1 MTQAP
6 TEGFSTKAL
15 SWAFGVGVFIMLG
28 LGLVLLFLLTQ
39 ATQRWDLYEQNYT
52 TLFVLNT
59 VVAAFLLGVIVW
71 IVWRLIRRWRTGKFG
86 SRLLLK
92 LAAIFMV
99 VGFIPGLLIYAV
111 SYQFV
116 SRSIE
121 AWFDVKVEG
130 ALNAG
135 LNLGR
140 ATLDTL
146 TLDLSNKARAAAL
159 HLSENVSL
167 ESVLASAQFTS
178 KEAARTPGAAAS
190 SSPPQSS
197 RSLKEGEAGLG
208 TDQQP
213 EKNQE
218 LRQELRQDHGQP
230 KDDFEGGGLK
240 APLMSPSRGSGAPSL
255 QPGLQRDRGLGNW
268 VSRGKTSEGAL
279 QRFSGASLERLREQL
294 GVDEIIIWS
303 SDQRPVATAGGERY
317 VVNPEPPTPAQWRA
331 LQSQKLITSIEG
343 LEDADLHP
351 EVQPQIKALA
361 LVNPVSVRLNTVLDS
376 EVLQITRKL
385 PPTLV
390 ANALALQAANAEY
403 QERALARDGLRRMY
417 IGTLTLSLFLSVFG
431 AVLLAVLL
439 GNQLARPLLWL
450 ITGVREVAA
459 GNLNPRPVLA
469 GQDDLEG
476 LTIAF
481 AQMTQQLFEARSTV
495 ERSMSQVSLAR
506 ANLQTILD
514 HLTAG
519 VLVLDPQGR
528 VVSANPGATRIL
540 RLPMAAFVGRA
551 LTQVPG
557 LETFAAQVLQQFQGF
572 EGDRLQAGQDYW
584 QQSFELRASV
594 QSGALTSEPLTAEG
608 ELAAGASSLS
618 GLAGSVGGGAGAGAG
633 AGPGGR
639 PAVTNLIARG
649 AVLPNQAWLLVFDDI
664 SEVVSAERAQAW
676 GEVARRLAHEIKNPL
691 TPIQLSAERLE
702 MKLSGKLAPAEQTV
716 LMKSVKMIVDQVDAM
731 KRLVNEFRDY
741 ARLPQAQ
748 MQDLDLNGLVHE
760 VVQLYGLG
768 QEEGLP
774 LHASAEP
781 GARAKDVL
789 EASMA
794 PESQGVLPLVNPADG
809 SLMTPEGALE
819 GALEDSRQAPTEP
832 PPIDKTWHQSS
843 YTWGQKDASSVRLEM
858 ELDLSCPPIQ
868 ADALQMRQ
876 VIHNLMQN
884 AQDATLGAVSRVVSI
899 STHYNP
905 ERERVRLVVRDTGS
919 GFAQDILKRA
929 FEPYVTTKARGTG
942 LGLAVVKKIADEH
955 GARILLKNLEHNGAI
970 IGAQVSLSFA
980 VVQAQHHG
988 V

>member
-1 MTQAP
+1 MEFERHQEP
-6 TEGFSTKAL
+6 TFECRAAQMSTKPNEGFSTKAL

-39 ATQRWDLYEQNYT
+39 ATQRWDLYEQYYT

-59 VVAAFLLGVIVW
+59 VVAGFLLSIIIW
-71 IVWRLIRRWRTGKFG
+71 IVLRLIRRWRSGKFG

-92 LAAIFMV
+92 LASIFMV

-146 TLDLSNKARAAAL
+146 ALDLGNKARAAAL

-167 ESVLASAQFTS
+167 ESLLEGPLLSNQDMAQSTQRGLA
-178 KEAARTPGAAAS
+178 TPDQVNS
-190 SSPPQSS
+190 NSSPVAVPVPHSAGVSGAQLGLS
-197 RSLKEGEAGLG
+197 EGESGKA
-208 TDQQP
+208 
-213 EKNQE
+213 E
-218 LRQELRQDHGQP
+218 GQ
-230 KDDFEGGGLK
+230 KSEGFESGGLK
-240 APLMSPSRGSGAPSL
+240 APLMSSSPGLGVPRL
-255 QPGLQRDRGLGNW
+255 QQGLQRDRGL
-268 VSRGKTSEGAL
+268 STMQPHDAMAKGAL
-279 QRFSGASLERLREQL
+279 KRFSGASLERLREQL

-317 VVNPEPPTPAQWRA
+317 VVNPEPPTPEQWRA
-331 LQSQKLITSIEG
+331 LQTQKLITVIEG
-343 LEDADLHP
+343 LEDAALHP

-361 LVNPVSVRLNTVLDS
+361 LVNPVSLSLHTVLDS
-376 EVLQITRKL
+376 EVLQISRKL

-390 ANALALQAANAEY
+390 ANALALQAANVEY

-431 AVLLAVLL
+431 AVILAVLL

-450 ITGVREVAA
+450 VSGVREVAA
-459 GNLNPRPVLA
+459 GNLNPKPVLT
-469 GQDDLEG
+469 GKDDLEG
-476 LTIAF
+476 LTQAF
-481 AQMTQQLFEARSTV
+481 AQMTQQLFEARTTV

-540 RLPMAAFVGRA
+540 RLPMAAFVGSA
-551 LTQVPG
+551 LTEVPG
-557 LETFAAQVLQQFQGF
+557 LEAFAAQVLKQFQGF

-594 QSGALTSEPLTAEG
+594 QSGALTSDPLEG
-608 ELAAGASSLS
+608 NSGAAS
-618 GLAGSVGGGAGAGAG
+618 GLAGSVGPGV
-633 AGPGGR
+633 GGR

-748 MQDLDLNGLVHE
+748 MQELDLNGLVHD

-774 LHASAEP
+774 TSMQAAPHGEVHAVELERQSSA
-781 GARAKDVL
+781 
-789 EASMA
+789 
-794 PESQGVLPLVNPADG
+794 
-809 SLMTPEGALE
+809 AL
-819 GALEDSRQAPTEP
+819 
-832 PPIDKTWHQSS
+832 HQSS

-858 ELDLSCPPIQ
+858 ELDLTCPPIQ

-884 AQDATLGAVSRVVSI
+884 AQDATVGQETRVVSI
-899 STHYNP
+899 STHFNH
-905 ERERVRLVVRDTGS
+905 ERERVRLVVRDTGG
-919 GFAQDILKRA
+919 GFAEDILKRA

-955 GARILLKNLEHNGAI
+955 GARILLKNLEQNGAI

>member
-1 MTQAP
+1 MAQTTQRGLATP
-6 TEGFSTKAL
+6 DQGNSNSNPVALPVPHSAGVSGAQLGLSEGESGKAEGQKSEGF
-15 SWAFGVGVFIMLG
+15 
-28 LGLVLLFLLTQ
+28 
-39 ATQRWDLYEQNYT
+39 
-52 TLFVLNT
+52 
-59 VVAAFLLGVIVW
+59 
-71 IVWRLIRRWRTGKFG
+71 
-86 SRLLLK
+86 
-92 LAAIFMV
+92 
-99 VGFIPGLLIYAV
+99 
-111 SYQFV
+111 
-116 SRSIE
+116 
-121 AWFDVKVEG
+121 
-130 ALNAG
+130 
-135 LNLGR
+135 
-140 ATLDTL
+140 
-146 TLDLSNKARAAAL
+146 
-159 HLSENVSL
+159 
-167 ESVLASAQFTS
+167 ES
-178 KEAARTPGAAAS
+178 
-190 SSPPQSS
+190 
-197 RSLKEGEAGLG
+197 
-208 TDQQP
+208 
-213 EKNQE
+213 
-218 LRQELRQDHGQP
+218 
-230 KDDFEGGGLK
+230 GGLK
-240 APLMSPSRGSGAPSL
+240 APLMSSSPGLGVPRL
-255 QPGLQRDRGLGNW
+255 QQGLQRDRGL
-268 VSRGKTSEGAL
+268 STMQPHDAMAKGAL
-279 QRFSGASLERLREQL
+279 KRFSGASLERLREQL

-317 VVNPEPPTPAQWRA
+317 VVNPEPPTPEQWRA
-331 LQSQKLITSIEG
+331 LQTQKLITVIEG
-343 LEDADLHP
+343 LEDAALHP

-361 LVNPVSVRLNTVLDS
+361 LVNPVSLSLHTVLDS
-376 EVLQITRKL
+376 EVLQISRKL

-390 ANALALQAANAEY
+390 ANALALQAANVEY

-431 AVLLAVLL
+431 AVILAVLL

-450 ITGVREVAA
+450 VSGVREVAA
-459 GNLNPRPVLA
+459 GNLNPKPVLT
-469 GQDDLEG
+469 GKDDLEG
-476 LTIAF
+476 LTQAF
-481 AQMTQQLFEARSTV
+481 AQMTQQLFEARTTV

-540 RLPMAAFVGRA
+540 RLPMAAFVGSA
-551 LTQVPG
+551 LTEVPG
-557 LETFAAQVLQQFQGF
+557 LEAFAAQVLKQFQGF

-594 QSGALTSEPLTAEG
+594 QSGALTSDPLEG
-608 ELAAGASSLS
+608 NSGAAS
-618 GLAGSVGGGAGAGAG
+618 GLAGSVGPGV
-633 AGPGGR
+633 GGR

-748 MQDLDLNGLVHE
+748 MQELDLNGLVHE

-774 LHASAEP
+774 TSIPAAPHGEVHAVELERQSSA
-781 GARAKDVL
+781 
-789 EASMA
+789 
-794 PESQGVLPLVNPADG
+794 
-809 SLMTPEGALE
+809 AL
-819 GALEDSRQAPTEP
+819 
-832 PPIDKTWHQSS
+832 HQSS

-858 ELDLSCPPIQ
+858 ELDLTCPPIQ

-884 AQDATLGAVSRVVSI
+884 AQDATVGQETRVVSI
-899 STHYNP
+899 STHFNH
-905 ERERVRLVVRDTGS
+905 ERERVRLVVRDTGG
-919 GFAQDILKRA
+919 GFAEDILKRA

>member
-1 MTQAP
+1 MSTKP
-6 TEGFSTKAL
+6 NEGFSTKAL

-39 ATQRWDLYEQNYT
+39 ATQRWDLYEQYYT

-59 VVAAFLLGVIVW
+59 VVAGFLLSIIIW
-71 IVWRLIRRWRTGKFG
+71 IVLRLIRRWRSGKFG

-92 LAAIFMV
+92 LASIFMV

-146 TLDLSNKARAAAL
+146 ALDLGNKARAAAL

-167 ESVLASAQFTS
+167 ESLLEGPLLSNQDMAQTTQRGLATPDQVNSNSNSNSNPVAVPVPHSAGVS
-178 KEAARTPGAAAS
+178 GAPLGLS
-190 SSPPQSS
+190 
-197 RSLKEGEAGLG
+197 EGESGKA
-208 TDQQP
+208 
-213 EKNQE
+213 E
-218 LRQELRQDHGQP
+218 GQ
-230 KDDFEGGGLK
+230 KSEGFESGGLK
-240 APLMSPSRGSGAPSL
+240 APLMSSSPGLGVPRL
-255 QPGLQRDRGLGNW
+255 HQGLQRDRGL
-268 VSRGKTSEGAL
+268 STMQPHDAMAKGAL
-279 QRFSGASLERLREQL
+279 KRFSGASLERLREQL

-317 VVNPEPPTPAQWRA
+317 VVNPEPPTPEQWRA
-331 LQSQKLITSIEG
+331 LQTQKLITVIEG
-343 LEDADLHP
+343 LEDAALHP

-361 LVNPVSVRLNTVLDS
+361 LVSPVSLSLHTVLDS
-376 EVLQITRKL
+376 EVLQISRKL

-390 ANALALQAANAEY
+390 ANALALQAANVEY

-431 AVLLAVLL
+431 AVILAVLL
-439 GNQLARPLLWL
+439 GNQLARPLLL
-450 ITGVREVAA
+450 LVSGVREVAA
-459 GNLNPRPVLA
+459 GNLNPKPVLT
-469 GQDDLEG
+469 GKDDLEG
-476 LTIAF
+476 LTQAF
-481 AQMTQQLFEARSTV
+481 AQMTQQLFEARTTV

-540 RLPMAAFVGRA
+540 RLPMAAFVGSA
-551 LTQVPG
+551 LTEVPG
-557 LETFAAQVLQQFQGF
+557 LEAFAAQVLKQFQGF

-594 QSGALTSEPLTAEG
+594 QSGALTSDPLEG
-608 ELAAGASSLS
+608 NSGAAS
-618 GLAGSVGGGAGAGAG
+618 GLAGSVGPGV
-633 AGPGGR
+633 GGR

-748 MQDLDLNGLVHE
+748 MQELDLNGLVHE

-774 LHASAEP
+774 TSIQAAPHGEVHAVELERQSSA
-781 GARAKDVL
+781 
-789 EASMA
+789 
-794 PESQGVLPLVNPADG
+794 
-809 SLMTPEGALE
+809 AL
-819 GALEDSRQAPTEP
+819 
-832 PPIDKTWHQSS
+832 HQSS

-858 ELDLSCPPIQ
+858 ELDLTCPPIQ

-884 AQDATLGAVSRVVSI
+884 AQDATVGQETRVVSI
-899 STHYNP
+899 STHFNH
-905 ERERVRLVVRDTGS
+905 ERERVRLVVRDTGG
-919 GFAQDILKRA
+919 GFAEDILKRA

-955 GARILLKNLEHNGAI
+955 GARILLKNLEQNGAI

>member
-1 MTQAP
+1 MSTKP
-6 TEGFSTKAL
+6 NEGFSTKAL

-39 ATQRWDLYEQNYT
+39 ATQRWDLYEQYYT

-59 VVAAFLLGVIVW
+59 VVAGFLLSIIIW
-71 IVWRLIRRWRTGKFG
+71 IVLRLIRRWRSGKFG

-92 LAAIFMV
+92 LASIFMV

-146 TLDLSNKARAAAL
+146 ALDLGNKARAAAL

-167 ESVLASAQFTS
+167 ESLLEGPLLSNKDMGQSTQRGVATSDQVNTNPSANPVPNS
-178 KEAARTPGAAAS
+178 AGS
-190 SSPPQSS
+190 SSAHVGLSDS
-197 RSLKEGEAGLG
+197 DSGKAEGQKSEA
-208 TDQQP
+208 
-213 EKNQE
+213 
-218 LRQELRQDHGQP
+218 
-230 KDDFEGGGLK
+230 FETGGLK
-240 APLMSPSRGSGAPSL
+240 APLMSSSPGLGVPRL
-255 QPGLQRDRGLGNW
+255 QPGLQRDRGL
-268 VSRGKTSEGAL
+268 STLQPHDAMAKGAL
-279 QRFSGASLERLREQL
+279 KRFSGASLERLREQL

-317 VVNPEPPTPAQWRA
+317 VVNPEPPTPEQWRA
-331 LQSQKLITSIEG
+331 LQTQKLITVIEG
-343 LEDADLHP
+343 LEDAALHP
-351 EVQPQIKALA
+351 EVQPQIRALA
-361 LVNPVSVRLNTVLDS
+361 LVNPVSLSLHTVLDS
-376 EVLQITRKL
+376 EVLQISRKL

-390 ANALALQAANAEY
+390 ANALALQAANVEY

-431 AVLLAVLL
+431 AVILAVLL

-450 ITGVREVAA
+450 VSGVREVAA
-459 GNLNPRPVLA
+459 GNLNPKPVLT
-469 GQDDLEG
+469 GKDDLEG
-476 LTIAF
+476 LTQAF
-481 AQMTQQLFEARSTV
+481 AQMTQQLFEARTTV

-540 RLPMAAFVGRA
+540 RLPMAAFVGSA
-551 LTQVPG
+551 LTEVPG
-557 LETFAAQVLQQFQGF
+557 LEAFAAQVLKQFQGF

-594 QSGALTSEPLTAEG
+594 HSGALTSEPLEG
-608 ELAAGASSLS
+608 NAGAAS
-618 GLAGSVGGGAGAGAG
+618 GLAGSVGPGL
-633 AGPGGR
+633 GGR

-748 MQDLDLNGLVHE
+748 MQELDLNGLVHE

-774 LHASAEP
+774 TSVQETPLGEVHAVE
-781 GARAKDVL
+781 L
-789 EASMA
+789 E
-794 PESQGVLPLVNPADG
+794 
-809 SLMTPEGALE
+809 
-819 GALEDSRQAPTEP
+819 RQSNATL
-832 PPIDKTWHQSS
+832 HQSS

-858 ELDLSCPPIQ
+858 ELDLTCPPIQ

-884 AQDATLGAVSRVVSI
+884 AQDATVGQETRVVSI
-899 STHYNP
+899 STHFNH
-905 ERERVRLVVRDTGS
+905 ERERVRLVVRDTGG
-919 GFAQDILKRA
+919 GFAEDILKRA

-955 GARILLKNLEHNGAI
+955 GARILLKNLEQNGAI